1 MKNQKDI
8 QQRERN
14 KTLGIVH
21 QQQVMTNFQTFLK
34 AASNFCRNPDFQG
47 NCWNLELS
55 GWKLQISAHS
65 QRSPSFQVI
74 HKQLRCHWS
83 LSLKWLIFERWIE
96 LNFFKPEPR
105 KTLGKLFK
113 NLLGRARAFPF
124 LGKI

>member
-8 QQRERN
+8 QQQEPT

-55 GWKLQISAHS
+55 GWKQQISAHS

-74 HKQLRCHWS
+74 HKQRRSHWS
-83 LSLKWLIFERWIE
+83 LSLKWLIFERWNE
-96 LNFFKPEPR
+96 PNFF
-105 KTLGKLFK
+105 
-113 NLLGRARAFPF
+113 RARALKNLRQAILKLAWTSQSFS
-124 LGKI
+124 LSR